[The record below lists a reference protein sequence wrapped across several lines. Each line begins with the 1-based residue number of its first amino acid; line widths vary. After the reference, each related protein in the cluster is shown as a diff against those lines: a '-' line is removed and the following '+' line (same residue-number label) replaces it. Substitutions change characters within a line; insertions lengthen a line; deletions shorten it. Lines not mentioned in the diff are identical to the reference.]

1 MSKIKHHYIPQFY
14 LKLFTN
20 DNGNYHV
27 FDKKYNEFRKEPQSP
42 NTSFF
47 EYNRNMIKIN
57 NLNTDVLE
65 KTYSDFENN
74 FAKFI
79 KYITSTHYEIEILNN
94 RDLIYTLKGY
104 IAMQFCRLP
113 FHDSYMDKFI
123 LNINKKSCRNMLVD
137 NNGNNYLDDN
147 IYGNLIKKDKY
158 FRYYFRCFILPFLMF
173 NILSH
178 DDNMET
184 WRIYNTEKDNHF
196 SFICADFPII
206 FNNIND
212 FIMFKGKIFFP
223 LTKNKI
229 LLISANGFPDNFPDS
244 YWAYI
249 NMVLY
254 EQSNRYL
261 TVLDKNYLFELQNIY
276 QDINK
281 KGMSNLFRDY
291 LFK

>member
-1 MSKIKHHYIPQFY
+1 MSKNKHHYIPQFY

-27 FDKKYNEFRKEPQSP
+27 FDKKYNKFRNDPQSP
-42 NTSFF
+42 KTSFF
-47 EYNRNMIKIN
+47 EYNRNIIKIN

-65 KTYSDFENN
+65 KLYSDFENN
-74 FAKFI
+74 FAKFL
-79 KYITSTHYEIEILNN
+79 KYITSTHYEIEILDN
-94 RDLIYTLKGY
+94 RDLIYTLKCY
-104 IAMQFCRLP
+104 IAMQFWRLP
-113 FHDSYMDKFI
+113 FNDFYIDKYI
-123 LNINKKSCRNMLVD
+123 LNINKKSCRNILVD
-137 NNGNNYLDDN
+137 NNGNNFLDDN
-147 IYGNLIKKDKY
+147 ICGNLIKKDKY
-158 FRYYFRCFILPFLMF
+158 FRYYFRCFILPFLFF
-173 NILSH
+173 NIFSH

-184 WRIYNTEKDNHF
+184 WRIYNTEKDNRF
-196 SFICADFPII
+196 SFICADSPII

-229 LLISANGFPDNFPDS
+229 LLISENGFPDNFPDS

-249 NMVLY
+249 NMALY

-276 QDINK
+276 QDINIM
-281 KGMSNLFRDY
+281 GMSNLFRDY